1 MTLTMP
7 ISVQNFPTTN
17 LALSDEAQ
25 VIARHGRT
33 FDDPDHSITIGERLR
48 LAREAFQIAIIE
60 AIDKGWD
67 GYNAKS
73 AHPEA
78 LLYAWDFIRF
88 LPTSTPL
95 PELAIDV
102 DGDVAIEWDYARRRI
117 LSVRVGRDGLLNY
130 AGMEGYATFYGTEVF
145 QESIPS
151 SILAAI
157 ERVVK
162 ANRT

>member
-7 ISVQNFPTTN
+7 KIVQNFPTTN

-25 VIARHGRT
+25 VVARHGHSYE
-33 FDDPDHSITIGERLR
+33 DPDHSITIGERFR
-48 LAREAFQIAIIE
+48 RAREALQFAIIE

-73 AHPEA
+73 AHQGA

-88 LPTSTPL
+88 LPTSVPL
-95 PELAIDV
+95 PEFAIDV
-102 DGDVAIEWDYARRRI
+102 DGDVAIEWDYARRLI

-130 AGMEGYATFYGTEVF
+130 AGMEGYATFYGTEVL
-145 QESIPS
+145 QESIPG

-157 ERVVK
+157 ERVVR